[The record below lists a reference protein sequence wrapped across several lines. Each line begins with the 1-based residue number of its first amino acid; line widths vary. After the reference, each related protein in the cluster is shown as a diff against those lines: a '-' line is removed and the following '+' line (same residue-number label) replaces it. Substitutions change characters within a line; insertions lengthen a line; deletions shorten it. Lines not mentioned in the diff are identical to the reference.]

1 MSEKIEGT
9 SLQNAATLLSSLD
22 AGKPTGKKAPASLS
36 ALLSGLNADQL
47 QLSDDSRRKLQWA
60 KSQFE
65 LSYQVIRSLNTAE
78 GAVTS
83 QETFSIKGSYEFLQ
97 KVSGREIGPDP
108 ENRSE
113 TGEAKEPAEQAEK
126 DALTQLQEY
135 FSPERTAERI
145 LDVALSF
152 FGLSSMGQAEGNVES
167 GRRKF
172 ADFIGSAIEAGFAQ
186 ARGILGNLPE
196 EIEAGIGRTHSLVF
210 SGLEEF
216 VTNGIAPEKLAAGGV
231 MEKIV
236 AYRQEM
242 SLQVG
247 SLRRAGSGNT
257 VNYTASGD
265 LKPSSP
271 DSPTISTK
279 G

>member
-1 MSEKIEGT
+1 MSEKIEST

-22 AGKPTGKKAPASLS
+22 SGKTAAKKSGSGLS
-36 ALLSGLNADQL
+36 ELLSGLNADQL
-47 QLSDDSRRKLQWA
+47 QLSDDSRQKIQWA

-65 LSYQVIRSLNTAE
+65 LSYQVIRSLNTAG

-97 KVSGREIGPDP
+97 KVTGRDTAP
-108 ENRSE
+108 EAGQPAE
-113 TGEAKEPAEQAEK
+113 EGKPAEQAEK

-152 FGLSSMGQAEGNVES
+152 FGLSSMGQAEGNSES

-172 ADFIGSAIEAGFAQ
+172 ADFIGSAIETGFTQ
-186 ARGILGNLPE
+186 ARELLGKLPDDV
-196 EIEAGIGRTHSLVF
+196 EAGVGQTHSLVF
-210 SGLEEF
+210 SGLDEF
-216 VTNGIAPEKLAAGGV
+216 VKNGIDPEKLAGGGV
-231 MEKIV
+231 MEKII

-242 SLQVG
+242 SLQVETIKR
-247 SLRRAGSGNT
+247 SGSGGA
-257 VNYTASGD
+257 VSYTSNGD
-265 LKPSSP
+265 LKTPSP